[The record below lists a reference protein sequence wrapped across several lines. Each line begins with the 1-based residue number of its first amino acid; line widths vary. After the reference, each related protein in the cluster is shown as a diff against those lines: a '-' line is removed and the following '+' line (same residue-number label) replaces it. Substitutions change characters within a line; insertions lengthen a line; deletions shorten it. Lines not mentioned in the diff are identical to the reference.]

1 MSAIAERTVAKTLP
15 ARRVWVPEGSGA
27 TRMYCFHPAGGA
39 ASFYRGWS
47 KTYLPGIATRAVQLP
62 GREARLSEKPHR
74 SVREAAVEIVD
85 GLDREL
91 GERPNSGDCF
101 FGYSLGTLVAFET
114 IREMRRR
121 GWELPGRLIVSAMAA
136 PQDMHAVQQ
145 GMSSRRSD
153 NEILDEIRRSK
164 SVPDFILNDRT
175 VMQAVL
181 PTIRSDFELVENYR
195 AEVEAPLPI
204 PIIAYGGLSDP
215 YVQPCH
221 VSSWA
226 AETTASFRLR
236 FFAGDHYFLKQSAT
250 EIFQDLSD
258 VVYPKRRMAA

>member
-1 MSAIAERTVAKTLP
+1 
-15 ARRVWVPEGSGA
+15 
-27 TRMYCFHPAGGA
+27 MYCFHPAGGA

-47 KTYLPGIATRAVQLP
+47 KTGLPGIAIRAAQLP
-62 GREARLSEKPHR
+62 GREARLYEKPHQ
-74 SVREAAVEIVD
+74 SIQAAVEEIVD
-85 GLDREL
+85 AMEEQL
-91 GERPNSGDCF
+91 GERPNSGDTF

-114 IREMRRR
+114 VREMRRR
-121 GWELPGRLIVSAMAA
+121 GWELPGRLIVAAMAA
-136 PQDMHAVQQ
+136 PQEMRAVQQ

-153 NEILDEIRRSK
+153 DEIIDEIRRSK
-164 SVPDFILNDRT
+164 SVPEVLLNDRT

-221 VSSWA
+221 VASWA

-236 FFAGDHYFLKQSAT
+236 FFAGDHYFLKQSST
-250 EIFQDLSD
+250 ELFEDLSD
-258 VVYPKRRMAA
+258 VVYPKRRMMAA